1 MTTTNPHT
9 GPAEPRR
16 EVRAAVVDRVAANQF
31 TLSRIRVSDLRPG
44 EVLVDVRAAGLCHS
58 DWNFVSEDRGTP
70 FPALLGHELAGVV
83 VAVADGVTE
92 FTVGD
97 HVVGCGLGSC
107 GECEN
112 CREGRPV
119 WCRHPERASRDE
131 DAPPRMTTA
140 DGRPLWQFLGLGSFA
155 EQTIVHQSML
165 VAVDPRVPFDR
176 AAVLGCAV
184 VTGAGVVMRC
194 AEVRPR
200 QTVVVFGAGGVGL
213 NAIQAAALVG
223 ARKIIA
229 VDVRGEKLELARKF
243 GATHAVNA
251 RDVDPVEAVAGIT
264 GGHGVDHAFEMTGL
278 PGPLSQGYR
287 MLGRDGTVYIVG
299 MQAPG
304 SRFELPSAEILRGAS
319 VRAVWMGSTN
329 FKVDI
334 PYYAELYLQG
344 RFNLDDLVAQN
355 ISLDDINDGY
365 ARMLTGGG
373 VARSV
378 ITHPS
383 LTDGEE

>member
-1 MTTTNPHT
+1 MTDTTTHT
-9 GPAEPRR
+9 PPADRGR
-16 EVRAAVVDRVAANQF
+16 DVRAAVVDKVAANQF
-31 TLSRIRVSDLRPG
+31 TLTRIRLSDLQPG

-58 DWNFVSEDRGTP
+58 DWNFVSEDRGSP

-83 VAVADGVTE
+83 VEVADGVTE
-92 FTVGD
+92 FAIGD

-119 WCRHPERASRDE
+119 WCRHPERAVRAAGSP
-131 DAPPRMTTA
+131 ARMTTE
-140 DGRPLWQFLGLGSFA
+140 DGTPLWQFLGLGSFA

-165 VAVDPRVPFDR
+165 VAVDQRVPFDR

-184 VTGAGVVMRC
+184 ATGAGVVMRC
-194 AEVRPR
+194 AQVQPR

-229 VDVRGEKLELARKF
+229 VDIHDEKLELARKF
-243 GATHAVNA
+243 GATHVVNT
-251 RDVDPVEAVAGIT
+251 RDVDPVEAVTEIT

-278 PGPLSQGYR
+278 PGPLGQGYR

-304 SRFELPSAEILRGAS
+304 SRFELPSAEILRGAG
-319 VRAVWMGSTN
+319 VRAVWMGSSN
-329 FKVDI
+329 FKVDV

-355 ISLDDINDGY
+355 IALDDINDGY

-378 ITHPS
+378 IAH
-383 LTDGEE
+383 

>member
-1 MTTTNPHT
+1 MTGTTLPTTT
-9 GPAEPRR
+9 PAPGQN
-16 EVRAAVVDRVAANQF
+16 VRAAVVDRVAANQF
-31 TLSRIRVSDLRPG
+31 TLSEIRLSDLRPG
-44 EVLVDVRAAGLCHS
+44 EVLVDVKASGLCHS

-83 VAVADGVTE
+83 KAVADGVTE
-92 FTVGD
+92 FAIGD
-97 HVVGCGLGSC
+97 HVVGCGVGSC
-107 GECEN
+107 GECDN
-112 CREGRPV
+112 CREGRSI
-119 WCRHPERASRDE
+119 WCRHPERAARAAGE
-131 DAPPRMTTA
+131 PPRMTTA
-140 DGRPLWQFLGLGSFA
+140 DGDPLWQFLGIGSFA

-184 VTGAGVVMRC
+184 ATGAGVVMRC

-200 QTVVVFGAGGVGL
+200 ETVVVFGAGGVGL

-229 VDVRGEKLELARKF
+229 VDVQDEKLELAKKF
-243 GATHAVNA
+243 GATHGVNA
-251 RDVDPVEAVAGIT
+251 RDVDPVEAVAEIT
-264 GGHGVDHAFEMTGL
+264 GGHGVDHVFEMTGL
-278 PGPLSQGYR
+278 PGPLGQGYR

-319 VRAVWMGSTN
+319 VRAVWMGSSN
-329 FKVDI
+329 FKVDV

-355 ISLDDINDGY
+355 IALDDINDGY

-378 ITHPS
+378 IAHH
-383 LTDGEE
+383 